1 VAALSPRRRV
11 RALIAPAFLL
21 LLASQPAAAER
32 PVLLR
37 ESTAEDGAGA
47 PFPPR
52 AGVRLELRA
61 GEPAALAWGGRGR
74 RPAGDGVNA
83 TFAIEA
89 DGTVRVLLLD
99 AAAGELLELR
109 GPAGALAAKRRRVP
123 ELAGIDAAGIAWDTA
138 TGALHVLDAGAAR
151 IVTLAGLD
159 AGHAARRSSTV
170 ALPEGLPP
178 LRGLAL
184 DPGTGHLHVLAP
196 GTGELLELG
205 AGGALVANRVL
216 PEEAGSPVAIAFAPT
231 PDTTDDPRATQL
243 FAARSSAS
251 GGSTAELSLSAFELA
266 AAAIVTA
273 PLLRTVATSAWSP
286 PSPDPSGVD
295 LILPSETGPLLVGDG
310 EVEEM
315 TLYAGVNLF
324 HAVASTGALVG
335 AATTTTFSDEP
346 TGVAVNWANGHFFL
360 TDDTGTRSVYEV
372 TPGSNQRVDPG
383 DPVRQIPMTGI
394 GSVDP
399 EGVAWGAGALFVVD
413 GVNAEIYRLAP
424 GPNGLVDGGG
434 DDVIS
439 HFDTQAL
446 GVVDPEG
453 LAYDS
458 DGGHLYVVGEPRDRI
473 AHVTTTGTLLRWL
486 DVSAATARAPAG
498 LAYGPG
504 LGGTRRLYAVDRGVD
519 NDSNPQENDGKLYVF
534 DVTPLAGGGGNL
546 PPSVSLSVPSSIG
559 LGQAAALD
567 GSVTDDGLPGPL
579 TTTWSRV
586 SGPGTVSFADASAV
600 DTTAMFSAAGS
611 YVLRLS
617 ASDGELAAHAD
628 AAIQVIDQN
637 GVQTLERRIA
647 TSSDDAEERLSD
659 GRVSLTS
666 SDLELV
672 TDSADVQLVGV
683 RFPGLAIPPGA
694 AIQSAWIQ
702 LQTDE
707 TSSETTTLTVRAQK
721 SANAAPFVSTAG
733 SLSART
739 PTVAAVPW
747 SPSAWSVVGEATAT
761 QRTPSLTALVQEV
774 VSGPGWA
781 SGNAIAFLIGG
792 SGRRVA
798 EAVDGS
804 ATGAPLLHVEYLGAG
819 GSTNTAPTV
828 AIASPANGSVVLT
841 GALVTFSGSASDP
854 EDGNLGAA
862 LAWTSSLDGA
872 IGSGPGFSRAN
883 LSAGTHVIVASA
895 TDPDGATGSAQV
907 TLHVDPAGL
916 PPTVQILSPASDA
929 SFHQGATV
937 VFTGSANDPETG
949 DISASLVWRSSK
961 NGLIGTG
968 ASVSTSSL
976 GRGGHTITA
985 TATDPGGK
993 QATAQITIRI
1003 RR

>member
-1 VAALSPRRRV
+1 M
-11 RALIAPAFLL
+11 APAWAARG
-21 LLASQPAAAER
+21 ASTP
-32 PVLLR
+32 
-37 ESTAEDGAGA
+37 STAAS
-47 PFPPR
+47 
-52 AGVRLELRA
+52 
-61 GEPAALAWGGRGR
+61 
-74 RPAGDGVNA
+74 
-83 TFAIEA
+83 T
-89 DGTVRVLLLD
+89 T
-99 AAAGELLELR
+99 
-109 GPAGALAAKRRRVP
+109 
-123 ELAGIDAAGIAWDTA
+123 TA
-138 TGALHVLDAGAAR
+138 TR
-151 IVTLAGLD
+151 
-159 AGHAARRSSTV
+159 
-170 ALPEGLPP
+170 
-178 LRGLAL
+178 
-184 DPGTGHLHVLAP
+184 
-196 GTGELLELG
+196 
-205 AGGALVANRVL
+205 
-216 PEEAGSPVAIAFAPT
+216 
-231 PDTTDDPRATQL
+231 
-243 FAARSSAS
+243 
-251 GGSTAELSLSAFELA
+251 
-266 AAAIVTA
+266 
-273 PLLRTVATSAWSP
+273 
-286 PSPDPSGVD
+286 
-295 LILPSETGPLLVGDG
+295 
-310 EVEEM
+310 
-315 TLYAGVNLF
+315 
-324 HAVASTGALVG
+324 
-335 AATTTTFSDEP
+335 
-346 TGVAVNWANGHFFL
+346 
-360 TDDTGTRSVYEV
+360 
-372 TPGSNQRVDPG
+372 
-383 DPVRQIPMTGI
+383 
-394 GSVDP
+394 
-399 EGVAWGAGALFVVD
+399 
-413 GVNAEIYRLAP
+413 
-424 GPNGLVDGGG
+424 
-434 DDVIS
+434 
-439 HFDTQAL
+439 
-446 GVVDPEG
+446 
-453 LAYDS
+453 
-458 DGGHLYVVGEPRDRI
+458 
-473 AHVTTTGTLLRWL
+473 
-486 DVSAATARAPAG
+486 
-498 LAYGPG
+498 
-504 LGGTRRLYAVDRGVD
+504 
-519 NDSNPQENDGKLYVF
+519 
-534 DVTPLAGGGGNL
+534 
-546 PPSVSLSVPSSIG
+546 SVSLSVPSSIG

-721 SANAAPFVSTAG
+721 SANAAAFVSTAG